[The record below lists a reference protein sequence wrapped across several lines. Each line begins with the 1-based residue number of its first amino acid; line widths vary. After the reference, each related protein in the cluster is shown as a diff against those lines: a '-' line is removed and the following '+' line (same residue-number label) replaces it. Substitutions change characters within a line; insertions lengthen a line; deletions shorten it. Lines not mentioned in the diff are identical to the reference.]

1 MLHLASRDTSRGLA
15 APREPRWGGPCTSRG
30 RTAPCQNRGEVCVHV
45 KVVLLLV
52 SIDGGGPYLEVVIY
66 LFSRDWEVQV
76 HLEIVLDLFSRDGE
90 VHVHLEVV
98 LYLFSRDGEVYVHVR
113 VVLHLA

>member
-52 SIDGGGPYLEVVIY
+52 SIDGGGSISRGRDISFQQRLGGPST
-66 LFSRDWEVQV
+66 SRDHAGPFQQRWGGPCP
-76 HLEIVLDLFSRDGE
+76 SRGCA
-90 VHVHLEVV
+90 VP
-98 LYLFSRDGEVYVHVR
+98 FQQRW
-113 VVLHLA
+113 

>member
-1 MLHLASRDTSRGLA
+1 MLAEIHLEVLQLLVSQDGEVHVHQYVVLHLVRIEEKSVYMSRS
-15 APREPRWGGPCTSRG
+15 C
-30 RTAPCQNRGEVCVHV
+30 
-45 KVVLLLV
+45 

-76 HLEIVLDLFSRDGE
+76 HLEVVLGLFSRDGE
-90 VHVHLEVV
+90 VHVHLEFV
-98 LYLFSRDGEVYVHVR
+98 LYLFSRDGEVYVHFR